1 MLRLSSQTAKRNQK
15 ELKGRVFLAVFYAK
29 KIFFLHLPISKKN
42 SLTVEDHTDYYI
54 DVDKVIASKN
64 PRLKKFLPKFIISYL
79 KRIVHQD
86 EINGVLRRH
95 GHKQGLEFV
104 NSTLKELG
112 ISYRVYGIE
121 NLKIDGRY
129 LFASNHPL
137 GGLDGLIMMSEMGRH
152 YDNIKFVVN
161 DLLLNIKQL
170 EPLFIPVNKH
180 GRQSADYAAKI
191 EEAYSSDAQVL
202 YFPAG
207 LCSRKVK
214 GSIVDLEW
222 HKNFIQKAIKHQRD
236 VVPVYFSG
244 RNSEF
249 FYNLSNLRS
258 KVGIKVNFEFIYLV
272 DEMFRQKD
280 KKIDIVIGEP
290 IPHSTFDKSKTLN
303 EWASFVREKSY
314 ALAEQLDN

>member
-1 MLRLSSQTAKRNQK
+1 M
-15 ELKGRVFLAVFYAK
+15 
-29 KIFFLHLPISKKN
+29 
-42 SLTVEDHTDYYI
+42 EDHTDYYI
-54 DVDKVIASKN
+54 DVEKVIASKN

-79 KRIVHQD
+79 KRIIHQD
-86 EINGVLRRH
+86 EINGILRRH
-95 GHKQGLEFV
+95 GHKEGLDFV
-104 NSTLKELG
+104 NSSLKDLG
-112 ISYRVYGIE
+112 ITYRVYGVE

-137 GGLDGLIMMSEMGRH
+137 GGLDGLIMMSELGRH

-161 DLLLNIKQL
+161 DLLMNIHQL

-180 GRQSADYAAKI
+180 GKQSTEYAKRI
-191 EEAYSSDAQVL
+191 EDAYSSDAQVL

-214 GSIVDLEW
+214 GQITDLEW

-236 VVPVYFSG
+236 VVPVHFSG

-249 FYNLSNLRS
+249 FYNLANLRS
-258 KVGIKVNFEFIYLV
+258 KLGIRVNIEFIYLV
-272 DEMFRQKD
+272 DELFRQKN

-290 IPHSTFDKSKTLN
+290 IPYQTFDKSRSLN
-303 EWASFVREKSY
+303 EWALYVRNLSY
-314 ALAEQLDN
+314 ELAEQLDI

>member
-1 MLRLSSQTAKRNQK
+1 
-15 ELKGRVFLAVFYAK
+15 
-29 KIFFLHLPISKKN
+29 LPSSKKT

-54 DVDKVIASKN
+54 DVDKIIASKN

-86 EINGVLRRH
+86 EINGILRRH

-104 NSTLKELG
+104 NSSLKDLG
-112 ISYRVYGIE
+112 INYRVYGVE
-121 NLKIDGRY
+121 NLKLEGRY

-161 DLLLNIKQL
+161 DLLLNVQQL
-170 EPLFIPVNKH
+170 QPLFIPVNKH

-191 EEAYSSDAQVL
+191 ESTYASDAQVL

-207 LCSRKVK
+207 LCSRKVN
-214 GSIVDLEW
+214 GEIVDLGW

-236 VVPVYFSG
+236 VVPVFFSG

-249 FYNLSNLRS
+249 FYNLANFRS
-258 KVGIKVNFEFIYLV
+258 KLGVKVNLEFIYLV
-272 DEMFRQKD
+272 DEMFRQKNR
-280 KKIDIVIGEP
+280 KIDIVIGEP
-290 IPHSTFDKSKTLN
+290 IPYQTFDKSRTLN
-303 EWASFVREKSY
+303 EWALFVRNQSY
-314 ALAEQLDN
+314 ALAEQLDF

>member
-1 MLRLSSQTAKRNQK
+1 MGTLPQIFMRNRYFSYICQ
-15 ELKGRVFLAVFYAK
+15 LAK
-29 KIFFLHLPISKKN
+29 KT

-54 DVDKVIASKN
+54 DVDKVIANKN

-104 NSTLKELG
+104 NSALKDLG
-112 ISYRVYGIE
+112 ITYRVYGVE
-121 NLKIDGRY
+121 NLKLEGRY

-161 DLLLNIKQL
+161 DLLMNVKQL
-170 EPLFIPVNKH
+170 EPLFIPVNKV
-180 GRQSADYAAKI
+180 GRQSTDYAAKI
-191 EEAYSSDAQVL
+191 EAAYASDAQVL

-214 GSIVDLEW
+214 GEIVDLEW
-222 HKNFIQKAIKHQRD
+222 HKNFIQKAVKHQRD
-236 VVPVYFSG
+236 VVPVFFSG

-249 FYNLSNLRS
+249 FYNLSNFRS
-258 KVGIKVNFEFIYLV
+258 KLGIKANLEFIYLV
-272 DEMFRQKD
+272 DEMFRQKS
-280 KKIDIVIGEP
+280 KKIDIIIGEP
-290 IPHSTFDKSKTLN
+290 IPFQTFDKSRTLN
-303 EWASFVREKSY
+303 EWALFVRNKSY
-314 ALAEQLDN
+314 ELAEELDF

>member
-1 MLRLSSQTAKRNQK
+1 MLKIGFYRRKRLPEEVDKV
-15 ELKGRVFLAVFYAK
+15 VFALDFYAK
-29 KIFFLHLPISKKN
+29 SIFFLHLPISKKT

-64 PRLKKFLPKFIISYL
+64 PRLKKFLPKFILSYL

-86 EINGVLRRH
+86 EINGILRRH

-104 NSTLKELG
+104 NSSLKDLG
-112 ISYRVYGIE
+112 ITYRVYGVE
-121 NLKIDGRY
+121 NLKLEGRY

-170 EPLFIPVNKH
+170 EPLFIPVNKF

-191 EEAYSSDAQVL
+191 EDAYTSDAQVL

-207 LCSRKVK
+207 LCSRKINGK
-214 GSIVDLEW
+214 IVDLVW
-222 HKNFIQKAIKHQRD
+222 HKNFIQKAIKHERD
-236 VVPVYFSG
+236 VVPVFFSG

-249 FYNLSNLRS
+249 FYNLSNIRS
-258 KVGIKVNFEFIYLV
+258 KLGIKANLEFLYLV
-272 DEMFRQKD
+272 DEMFRQKS

-290 IPHSTFDKSKTLN
+290 IPYQTFDKSRTLN
-303 EWASFVREKSY
+303 EWVLFVRSKTY
-314 ALAEQLDN
+314 ALAEKLGK

>member
-1 MLRLSSQTAKRNQK
+1 MLKASIYRGKHPSK
-15 ELKGRVFLAVFYAK
+15 EVNIGYFDPDFYSK
-29 KIFFLHLPISKKN
+29 SIFFLHLPTSKKT

-54 DVDKVIASKN
+54 DVDKIIASKN
-64 PRLKKFLPKFIISYL
+64 PRLKKFLPKFILSYL

-86 EINGVLRRH
+86 EINGILRRH

-104 NSTLKELG
+104 NSSLKDLG
-112 ISYRVYGIE
+112 ITYRVYGIE

-161 DLLLNIKQL
+161 DLLLSVKQL
-170 EPLFIPVNKH
+170 EPLFIPVNKF
-180 GRQSADYAAKI
+180 GRQSAEYAAKI
-191 EEAYSSDAQVL
+191 EAAYASDAQVL

-207 LCSRKVK
+207 LCSRKIN
-214 GSIVDLEW
+214 GQILDLEW

-249 FYNLSNLRS
+249 FYNLANLRA
-258 KVGIKVNFEFIYLV
+258 KLGIKVNLEFIYLV
-272 DEMFRQKD
+272 DEMFRQKNR
-280 KKIDIVIGEP
+280 KIDIVIGEP
-290 IPHSTFDKSKTLN
+290 IPYQTFDKSRTLN
-303 EWASFVREKSY
+303 EWALMIRNKSY
-314 ALAEQLDN
+314 ELAEELEF

>member
-1 MLRLSSQTAKRNQK
+1 M
-15 ELKGRVFLAVFYAK
+15 
-29 KIFFLHLPISKKN
+29 
-42 SLTVEDHTDYYI
+42 EDHTDYYI
-54 DVDKVIASKN
+54 DVDKIIASKN
-64 PRLKKFLPKFIISYL
+64 PRLKKFLPKFITNYL

-86 EINGVLRRH
+86 ELNGVLRRH
-95 GHKQGLEFV
+95 GHKSGLEFV
-104 NSTLKELG
+104 NSSLKELD
-112 ISYRVYGIE
+112 INYRVYGIE
-121 NLKIDGRY
+121 NLKIEGRY

-180 GRQSADYAAKI
+180 GRQSAEYAENI
-191 EEAYSSDAQVL
+191 ESAYASDAQIL

-214 GSIVDLEW
+214 GEIMDLEW
-222 HKNFIQKAIKHQRD
+222 HKSFIQKAIKHKRD

-244 RNSEF
+244 RNSDF
-249 FYNLSNLRS
+249 FYNLSNFR
-258 KVGIKVNFEFIYLV
+258 KKMGIKVNFEFIYLV
-272 DEMFRQKD
+272 DEMFRQKN

-290 IPHSTFDKSKTLN
+290 LPYQTFDNSRNLVQ
-303 EWASFVREKSY
+303 WAEYVREKSY
-314 ALAEQLDN
+314 ALAEQLEF